1 MVAILTEPAYSG
13 SLWCKA
19 LHKSL
24 TDQLKNRRISF
35 CEVFSEIPEDADCLF
50 IIAADFNWIR
60 QTVQH
65 LNRQNVRPILIS
77 NQSEPI
83 IGCNYSCV
91 CSDINSSV
99 SHLLGELKAIGK
111 TRVALYGI
119 NTNSIT
125 DVGKVDSLFALKD
138 DTFDSMQVFINDGSL
153 ENCFK
158 DFFPARH
165 EFDAII
171 CSNDFA
177 AVSLIRHLK
186 ETDAQALSEIKILS
200 CSQSEIS
207 SCYRGL
213 ITSIN
218 MNYEQYG
225 KAAVFIYERLK
236 RYSYMSGMTIY
247 VSWNMECMT
256 SPEHRRAIP
265 LPEFAVKDKLYEDA
279 EMRDMLNVETILTES
294 DGVDREIIRSL
305 INNATIE
312 ETAKNCFLTDGG
324 VKYRIK
330 RILNKCKLSGK
341 SELLS
346 LLKNYLTDI
355 SLKNLAL

>member
-13 SLWCKA
+13 SLWCRV

-24 TDQLKNRRISF
+24 TEQLKTRRISF

-50 IIAADFNWIR
+50 VIAADFKWIR
-60 QTVQH
+60 QTVGY
-65 LNRQNVRPILIS
+65 LNRQNIRPILIS

-91 CSDINSSV
+91 CSDINSSM
-99 SHLLGELKAIGK
+99 SSLLGELKAIGK
-111 TRVALYGI
+111 TRVALYGV

-125 DVGKVDSLFALKD
+125 DVGRVDSLFALKD
-138 DTFDSMQVFINDGSL
+138 DTFDSMRVFINDGSL
-153 ENCFK
+153 ENCFR
-158 DFFPARH
+158 DFFIHRN
-165 EFDAII
+165 EFDAIV

-186 ETDAQALSEIKILS
+186 AEDPEALSAIKILS
-200 CSQSEIS
+200 CSQTEIS
-207 SCYRGL
+207 SCYKGL

-218 MNYEQYG
+218 MNFEQYG

-236 RYSYMSGMTIY
+236 RYSYMSGMTVY
-247 VSWNMECMT
+247 VSWNMERT
-256 SPEHRRAIP
+256 ESTEHRHTVP
-265 LPEFAVKDKLYEDA
+265 LPDLNVADKLYEDA
-279 EMRDMLNVETILTES
+279 EMRDMLNVERILSES
-294 DGVDREIIRSL
+294 DGADREIIHSL
-305 INNATIE
+305 INDATIE

-330 RILNKCKLSGK
+330 RLLQRMSVKDK
-341 SELLS
+341 SELKRLIKS
-346 LLKNYLTDI
+346 YLPDF
-355 SLKNLAL
+355 

>member
-1 MVAILTEPAYSG
+1 MQA
-13 SLWCKA
+13 
-19 LHKSL
+19 
-24 TDQLKNRRISF
+24 
-35 CEVFSEIPEDADCLF
+35 
-50 IIAADFNWIR
+50 
-60 QTVQH
+60 
-65 LNRQNVRPILIS
+65 
-77 NQSEPI
+77 
-83 IGCNYSCV
+83 
-91 CSDINSSV
+91 SS
-99 SHLLGELKAIGK
+99 K
-111 TRVALYGI
+111 
-119 NTNSIT
+119 
-125 DVGKVDSLFALKD
+125 
-138 DTFDSMQVFINDGSL
+138 
-153 ENCFK
+153 
-158 DFFPARH
+158 
-165 EFDAII
+165 
-171 CSNDFA
+171 
-177 AVSLIRHLK
+177 VSLIRHLK
-186 ETDAQALSEIKILS
+186 EADAEALSEIKVLS

-218 MNYEQYG
+218 MNFEQYG

-247 VSWNMECMT
+247 VSWNMERMT

-265 LPEFAVKDKLYEDA
+265 LPELAVDDKLYEDA
-279 EMRDMLNVETILTES
+279 EMRDMLNVETIFAES
-294 DGVDREIIRSL
+294 DGADREIIRSL